1 MWVTDLPGQIRIW
14 CGVNSWASRTHWL
27 EQDVVLTRFFMLAVI
42 KGSAGALRSE
52 SGYLDK
58 ETYIGLGLRRTQT
71 SSLAQRQIVYRL
83 FEVYMRRKR
92 EHGHYDPA
100 DR

>member
-1 MWVTDLPGQIRIW
+1 MG
-14 CGVNSWASRTHWL
+14 
-27 EQDVVLTRFFMLAVI
+27 EQDWRKLVGNVDLCGLAVI
-42 KGSAGALRSE
+42 KGSGGALRSE
-52 SGYLDK
+52 TGHLDK
-58 ETYIGLGLRRTQT
+58 ETYLGLGIRRTQT
-71 SSLAQRQIVYRL
+71 SSLAQRETVYRL